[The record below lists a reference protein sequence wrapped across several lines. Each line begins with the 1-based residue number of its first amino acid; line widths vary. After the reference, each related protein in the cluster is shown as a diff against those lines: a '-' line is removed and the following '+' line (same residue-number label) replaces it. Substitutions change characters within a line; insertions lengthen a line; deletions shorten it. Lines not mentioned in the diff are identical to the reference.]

1 MMVEKMKI
9 KFDNIYKCALLLN
22 IMILFLIRPGY
33 ILHTK
38 IKIIFD
44 IGLYVTEIIIWFL
57 LFFSKN
63 NAFKDIIPFF
73 VYCGTIIFS
82 TFINDGNM
90 IECIKQLV
98 PLLTACILFQ
108 LWCEKS
114 PVTLMKS
121 RIVFEVVT
129 YINLITIILFPH
141 GLYTGT
147 DYSSN
152 WFLGFNNIHIRTI
165 LPGLALS
172 YMYTYYKNNRIDIR
186 TFCFTVA
193 TVLTVFLIES
203 STSEVGVIIF
213 LVLLLLFKKINYKGI
228 FKKINL
234 YVFSFIILLL
244 NILILMQSKINF
256 IAYFVENVLHKD
268 MTFTGRNF
276 IWNNAIECIQKKKIL
291 GYGFLTE
298 NEFIQLLKYK
308 LASHP
313 HNLLLYIMM
322 IGGILLLLTFAYIIL
337 KSAHRL
343 SKCKSDLSYVVLSVI
358 CAFLFM
364 GISESLVGTKMF
376 LPMFVLAINISK
388 FNIRKEK
395 IT

>member
-1 MMVEKMKI
+1 MKI
-9 KFDNIYKCALLLN
+9 KFDNIYKCSLLLN

-38 IKIIFD
+38 IRIIFD
-44 IGLYVTEIIIWFL
+44 IGLYITEIVIWFL
-57 LFFSKN
+57 LIFSRNNSLKN
-63 NAFKDIIPFF
+63 IIPFF
-73 VYCGTIIFS
+73 IYCGVIIFS
-82 TFINDGNM
+82 TFVNEGNM
-90 IECIKQLV
+90 MECIKQLV
-98 PLLTACILFQ
+98 PLLTACVLFQ

-121 RIVFEVVT
+121 RFIFEVVT
-129 YINLITIILFPH
+129 YINLMTIIVFPR
-141 GLYTGT
+141 GLYTGA

-186 TFCFTVA
+186 TICFSIA
-193 TVLTVFLIES
+193 TVLTVLLVQS

-213 LVLLLLFKKINYKGI
+213 LMLFFI
-228 FKKINL
+228 FKKFNYKKVLKNFNL
-234 YVFSFIILLL
+234 YVFCAIILIL

-256 IAYFVENVLHKD
+256 IAYFVEHILHKD
-268 MTFTGRNF
+268 MTFTGRDF
-276 IWNNAIECIQKKKIL
+276 IWNNAIDCIQQKILL

-298 NEFIQLLKYK
+298 NEFIQLLRYK

-322 IGGILLLLTFAYIIL
+322 MGGFVLLIVFGYIII
-337 KSAHRL
+337 KSAYKL
-343 SKCKSDLSYVVLSVI
+343 SKCKSDLSYIVLSVI

-364 GISESLVGTKMF
+364 GIAESLVGTKMF
-376 LPMFVLAINISK
+376 LPMFVLAININK
-388 FNIRKEK
+388 FEERKE
-395 IT
+395 TTT